1 VFPVAFLLPGV
12 VLKFR
17 RYHATCFRELVDAFC
32 QPAKISYMSL
42 PFLAAPQGSRANIV
56 DYVNAERSLLKSTG
70 RCEDRTVQGGRKR
83 LLDEIRSWYG
93 EELNKIDMTLDRLH
107 DSSTLGERQ
116 LK

>member
-1 VFPVAFLLPGV
+1 MRFVNRQ
-12 VLKFR
+12 KFR
-17 RYHATCFRELVDAFC
+17 ICRYR
-32 QPAKISYMSL
+32 
-42 PFLAAPQGSRANIV
+42 FLRRRKGVARTL